1 MPLSVCQ
8 LFHSPAD
15 HPSWYNHMLDR
26 FFISD
31 SGCVFWRKKVL
42 LQKML
47 ARVVLQESPWK
58 GKISQSHYFPI
69 IFSVLP
75 LKKTF
80 TAIWVLLISTPHP
93 SIEFYYPLWWLLT
106 FDGQGSHSSPQS
118 VIKGISNCTKCYL
131 LGSGTLYIVITC
143 TFVVAFPMFWSLYFK
158 LEDRFHRGQ
167 SGIFHCGLCRTLMKQ
182 RFNK

>member
-1 MPLSVCQ
+1 MPALPFPSGPSFVVQPHAWQIFHFRFWVCFLKEKSIIAENVSKSGAPRISLKRQDKPVSLFSYYILSVA
-8 LFHSPAD
+8 F
-15 HPSWYNHMLDR
+15 
-26 FFISD
+26 
-31 SGCVFWRKKVL
+31 K
-42 LQKML
+42 
-47 ARVVLQESPWK
+47 
-58 GKISQSHYFPI
+58 
-69 IFSVLP
+69 
-75 LKKTF
+75 KKTF